1 MSKAESAI
9 EVIARGVWIEG
20 GKVLLCQNTKAG
32 YYYLPGGHVEFGEA
46 AATALAREFREET
59 GIEVQVGT
67 CVLVTEGVFQAGKRE
82 HHELNLV
89 FHVQHPPAPVESKE
103 DAIAF
108 EWVDLAGLVELD
120 LRPDAVKAWLASGG
134 VTEKPVAWLSQMHA

>member
-20 GKVLLCQNTKAG
+20 GKVLLCQK
-32 YYYLPGGHVEFGEA
+32 
-46 AATALAREFREET
+46 T